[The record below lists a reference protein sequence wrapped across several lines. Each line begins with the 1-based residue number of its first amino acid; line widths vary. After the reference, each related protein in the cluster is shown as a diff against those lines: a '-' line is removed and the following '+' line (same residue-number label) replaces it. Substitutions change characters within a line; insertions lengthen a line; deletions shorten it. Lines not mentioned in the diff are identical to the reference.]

1 MSDTPLTDEVALV
14 TGASSGIGRATAT
27 ALAAAGADVA
37 LAARREERLAA
48 VAEDVEAHGREALVV
63 PTDVTDDAAVAA
75 LIDRTVEAFD
85 RLDAVVCN
93 AGLGRDAAV
102 EEMTT
107 EQYRDMMDVNVDGA
121 FFTAREAV
129 PHLRETD
136 GSLVLVASFSGQY
149 PRPHNPVYAATKWWV
164 RGFARSLEASV
175 GVDGIA
181 VTTVNPTEVRTEFG
195 SQDGDSLADRYDEG
209 EVTEPEEVADAV
221 VFAVRQEAPTTVS
234 EIDIYRRDK
243 MSHF

>member
-1 MSDTPLTDEVALV
+1 MTDTPLSDEVALV
-14 TGASSGIGRATAT
+14 TGASSGIGRASAL

-37 LAARREERLAA
+37 LTARREERLVA
-48 VAEDVEAHGREALVV
+48 VAEEVEAHGREALVV
-63 PTDVTDDAAVAA
+63 PADVTDDAAVAA
-75 LIDRTVEAFD
+75 LVDRTVERFG

-136 GSLVLVASFSGQY
+136 GSLVFVASFAGQY
-149 PRPHNPVYAATKWWV
+149 PRPANPVYAATKWWV

-175 GVDGIA
+175 GADGVA
-181 VTTVNPTEVRTEFG
+181 VTTINPSEVRTEFG
-195 SQDGDSLADRYDEG
+195 SQDGPSQRERYDED
-209 EVTEPEEVADAV
+209 EVTEPGEVADAV

-243 MSHF
+243 TSHF